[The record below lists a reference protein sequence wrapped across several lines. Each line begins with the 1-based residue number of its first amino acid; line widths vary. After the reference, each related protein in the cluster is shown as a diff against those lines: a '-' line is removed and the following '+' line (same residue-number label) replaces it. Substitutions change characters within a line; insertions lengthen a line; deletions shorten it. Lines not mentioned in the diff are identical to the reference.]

1 MDKKPISKSYIVI
14 SIIIAIVSLILLVLF
29 LLEDKSTEYEDY
41 VEAPEVSSSLPDMTN
56 TMSVEEIEQMWT
68 DYENNRP
75 EVSTIDSYE
84 WSFIVEGFSYDAETQ
99 DVSML
104 VQNELEKRRGMF
116 PIFTSIFEYKF
127 KPEEN
132 SLQGDFYSNNFTTGV
147 KENVYWF
154 TVNNKLYVRVYNTPI
169 E

>member
-14 SIIIAIVSLILLVLF
+14 SVAIVIISLILLILF
-29 LLEDKSTEYEDY
+29 LLKDESTEYEDY
-41 VEAPEVSSSLPDMTN
+41 VETPEVSSSLPNMSN
-56 TMSVEEIEQMWT
+56 TMTVEEIEQMWV

-84 WSFIVEGFSYDAETQ
+84 WSFIVEEFSFDVETQ

-104 VQNELEKRRGMF
+104 VQNELEERRGTF
-116 PIFTSIFEYKF
+116 PIFTSMFEYKF
-127 KPEEN
+127 KPEGN
-132 SLQGDFYSNNFTTGV
+132 SLQGDFYSNNFTTGL

-154 TVNNKLYVRVYNTPI
+154 TVNNKLYVRVYNTSI